1 MPENL
6 KSLRRRIRSVK
17 NTGKITR
24 AMEMV
29 SAAKLRRNQ
38 QQMQSGKP
46 FLRKLEEVLGRL
58 AQSETAKANP
68 LFEVRADGKRLLVLF
83 TSDRGLCGAFNAQL
97 NKMAARMLREQ
108 KDLLVYA
115 IGRKGR
121 DFMKKYFPDRLIGE
135 LIDLGGTVNGPVADE
150 LGAKLLGLFESKEY
164 REIHILGPEFLSAV
178 LNRPRLSQFLPV
190 QASGFGVSE
199 VDADTPVDYILE
211 PSPER
216 VFESLLPRYLKSK
229 IFLTFAEAFTAEHSA
244 RMMAMNNATK
254 NCKELAGALTLR
266 ANKIRQAAITTEIIE
281 IVSGAEAAK
290 GS

>member
-38 QQMQSGKP
+38 QQMQAGKP

-135 LIDLGGTVNGPVADE
+135 LFDLGGTVNGPVADE
-150 LGAKLLGLFESKEY
+150 LGAKLLAMFESKEY

-199 VDADTPVDYILE
+199 ADADTPVDYILE